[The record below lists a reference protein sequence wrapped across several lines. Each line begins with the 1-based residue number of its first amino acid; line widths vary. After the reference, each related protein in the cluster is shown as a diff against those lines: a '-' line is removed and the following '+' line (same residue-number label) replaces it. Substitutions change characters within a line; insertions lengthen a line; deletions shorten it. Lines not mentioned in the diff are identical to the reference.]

1 MLSDG
6 GYWSEALAA
15 TPLGRTYWLGSTSAP
30 TPRLAL
36 RWLHA
41 RARDI
46 ADQLDP
52 PAARPVRHW
61 IHDHQEHERAL
72 CQLVSGQR
80 YVFTAI
86 EDGTRYILTARPTY
100 GTFAQRHM
108 S

>member
-1 MLSDG
+1 MLTGHD
-6 GYWSEALAA
+6 YWSEAVA
-15 TPLGRTYWLGSTSAP
+15 TVPLGRTYWLGSTSAR

-61 IHDHQEHERAL
+61 IHDDQEHERAL
-72 CQLVSGQR
+72 RHLANGQL
-80 YVFTAI
+80 YAFTAI
-86 EDGTRYILTARPTY
+86 EDDTRYVLTARPIHGAY
-100 GTFAQRHM
+100 AQRHM
-108 S
+108 P

>member
-6 GYWSEALAA
+6 GYRSEAVAA
-15 TPLGRTYWLGSTSAP
+15 IPHGHTYWLGSTSAP

-61 IHDHQEHERAL
+61 ISDHQEHERAL
-72 CQLVSGQR
+72 RQLVSGR
-80 YVFTAI
+80 PYTFTAT
-86 EDGTRYILTARPTY
+86 EDSTRYILTASPTY
-100 GTFAQRHM
+100 GTFAQRRM
-108 S
+108 P

>member
-6 GYWSEALAA
+6 GYQSEALAA
-15 TPLGRTYWLGSTSAP
+15 IALGRTYWLGSTSAP

-72 CQLVSGQR
+72 RQLVSGQH
-80 YVFTAI
+80 YTFTAI
-86 EDGTRYILTARPTY
+86 EDGTRYILTASPIHDAY
-100 GTFAQRHM
+100 AQRPLP
-108 S
+108 

>member
-1 MLSDG
+1 MLNDG
-6 GYWSEALAA
+6 GYWSEAVAA
-15 TPLGRTYWLGSTSAP
+15 IPLGRTYWLGSTSAP

-72 CQLVSGQR
+72 RQLVSDQQ
-80 YVFTAI
+80 YTFTAI
-86 EDGTRYILTARPTY
+86 EDGTRYILTARPTH
-100 GTFAQRHM
+100 GTHAQRHV